1 MGGKRF
7 PSFRFQ
13 VWKIYG
19 DFKKESAFKNG
30 QIAKKERFVKKKEA

>member
-1 MGGKRF
+1 LGGKRF
-7 PSFRFQ
+7 PSFRFH

-30 QIAKKERFVKKKEA
+30 QRKGRFVKKKEA